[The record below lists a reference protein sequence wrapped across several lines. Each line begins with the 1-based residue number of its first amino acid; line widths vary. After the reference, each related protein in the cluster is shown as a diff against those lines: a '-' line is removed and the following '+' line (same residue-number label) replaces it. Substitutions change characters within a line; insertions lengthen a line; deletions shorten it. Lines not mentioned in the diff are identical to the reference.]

1 MPLPVV
7 AVVGRP
13 NVGKSTLVN
22 RITQKKDAI
31 VHEMRG
37 VTRDRSYHTADWNG
51 RDFTLIDTGG
61 IEMGGDDA
69 FQASIRDQALAATKE
84 ADVILFLVDGQ
95 TGINA
100 DDEAVARIL
109 HKSSKPVLLLVN
121 KVDTPGREDQLWEFY
136 RLGLGDPWPVSAT
149 HGTGT
154 GDVLDEVVN
163 LLPEDTGIE
172 EDDSEEEVIN
182 VAIIGRPNAGKST
195 LTNML
200 TKKNRSIVSD
210 VAGTT
215 RDAIDTMV
223 EHEGRKYRIVDT
235 AGLRAKSKID
245 EDVEYYSFVRA
256 MRAIDRAD
264 VCLLVIDGSI
274 GMTDQDQRVAG
285 YARERG
291 CAMVILLNKW
301 DLVDGP
307 DKKAEIRDRIED
319 RMMFVN
325 YAPVIAIIATT
336 GKNTHRIW
344 AAIDEAYANY
354 SKTVSTSKL
363 NIWLAEIRDFGFA
376 PSKGKRVMKL
386 KYVTQTGTRPPV
398 FTFFA
403 NHSDLVDDNYE
414 RYLTNRLRKSFDF
427 TGTPIEIRFKKKSE

>member
-1 MPLPVV
+1 MSLPIV

-51 RDFTLIDTGG
+51 RFFTIIDTGG
-61 IEMGGDDA
+61 IEMATDDR
-69 FQASIRDQALAATKE
+69 FQQSIRDQAFAATEE

-100 DDEAVARIL
+100 DDEEVARIL
-109 HKSSKPVLLLVN
+109 RKSEKPVLLLVN
-121 KVDTPGREDQLWEFY
+121 KVDNPGREDQLWEFY
-136 RLGLGDPWPVSAT
+136 GLGIGDPWPVSAT

-154 GDVLDEVVN
+154 GDVLDEVVR
-163 LLPEDTGIE
+163 LLPEETDE
-172 EDDSEEEVIN
+172 PEPEDDVIN

-195 LTNML
+195 LTNLL
-200 TKKNRSIVSD
+200 TKTERSIVSD

-215 RDAIDTMV
+215 RDAIDTLV
-223 EHEGRKYRIVDT
+223 EHEGKRYRIVDT

-291 CAMVILLNKW
+291 CAMIILLNKW

-307 DKKAEIRDRIED
+307 ERKADIRDRIED
-319 RMMFVN
+319 RMMFVS
-325 YAPVIAIIATT
+325 YAPVIAIVATT

-344 AAIDEAYANY
+344 TAIDNAYENY
-354 SKTVSTSKL
+354 SQTVSTSKL
-363 NIWLAEIRDFGFA
+363 NIWLTEIRDFGFA
-376 PSKGKRVMKL
+376 PSKGKRVLKL

-403 NHSDLVDDNYE
+403 NHPDLVDDNYE
-414 RYLTNRLRKSFDF
+414 RYLTNRLRKAFDF
-427 TGTPIEIRFKKKSE
+427 TGTPIEIRIKKKSE

>member
-1 MPLPVV
+1 MSLPIV

-51 RDFTLIDTGG
+51 KFFTLIDTGG
-61 IEMGGDDA
+61 IEMATDDS
-69 FQASIRDQALAATKE
+69 FQQSIRNQAFAATNE

-100 DDEAVARIL
+100 DDEEVAKIL
-109 HKSSKPVLLLVN
+109 RKTDKPVLLLVN

-136 RLGLGDPWPVSAT
+136 KLGIGEPWPVSAT

-154 GDVLDEVVN
+154 GDVLDEVVR
-163 LLPEDTGIE
+163 LLPDENAEIDD
-172 EDDSEEEVIN
+172 EDDVIN

-195 LTNML
+195 LTNL
-200 TKKNRSIVSD
+200 LSKKERSIVSD

-223 EHEGRKYRIVDT
+223 EHDGKRYRIVDT

-245 EDVEYYSFVRA
+245 QDVEYYSFVRA

-291 CAMVILLNKW
+291 CAMIILLNKW

-307 DKKAEIRDRIED
+307 ERKADIRSRIED

-336 GKNTHRIW
+336 GKNAHRIW
-344 AAIDEAYANY
+344 TAIDDAYANF

-363 NIWLAEIRDFGFA
+363 NIWLTEIRDFGFA
-376 PSKGKRVMKL
+376 PSKGKRQLKL
-386 KYVTQTGTRPPV
+386 KYVTQTGTCPPV
-398 FTFFA
+398 FSFFC
-403 NHSDLVDDNYE
+403 NHPDLVDDNYE
-414 RYLTNRLRKSFDF
+414 RYLANRLRKTFDF
-427 TGTPIEIRFKKKSE
+427 TGTPIELRFKKKSD

>member
-1 MPLPVV
+1 MSLPIV

-51 RDFTLIDTGG
+51 RIFTLVDTGG
-61 IEMGGDDA
+61 IEMGNDDR
-69 FQASIRDQALAATKE
+69 FQQSIRSQAFAATEE

-100 DDEAVARIL
+100 DDEEVARIL
-109 HKSSKPVLLLVN
+109 RKTDKPVLLLVN
-121 KVDTPGREDQLWEFY
+121 KVDNPSREDQLWEFY
-136 RLGLGDPWPVSAT
+136 RLGLGDPWAVSAT

-154 GDVLDEVVN
+154 GDVLDEVVS
-163 LLPEDTGIE
+163 LLPEGDEDVDG
-172 EDDSEEEVIN
+172 EDDVIN
-182 VAIIGRPNAGKST
+182 IAIIGRPNAGKST
-195 LTNML
+195 LTNL
-200 TKKNRSIVSD
+200 LSKKERSIVSD

-223 EHEGRKYRIVDT
+223 EHDGKRYRIVDT

-291 CAMVILLNKW
+291 CAMIIILNKW
-301 DLVDGP
+301 DLVEGP
-307 DKKAEIRDRIED
+307 EKKAEIRERIED

-325 YAPVIAIIATT
+325 YAPVIAIIAKT
-336 GKNTHRIW
+336 GKNAHRIW
-344 AAIDEAYANY
+344 DAVDEAYANFTK
-354 SKTVSTSKL
+354 SISTSKL
-363 NIWLAEIRDFGFA
+363 NIWLTEIRDFGFA
-376 PSKGKRVMKL
+376 PSKGKRQLKL
-386 KYVTQTGTRPPV
+386 KYVTQTGICPPV

-403 NHSDLVDDNYE
+403 NHPDLIDDNYI
-414 RYLTNRLRKSFDF
+414 RYLTNRLRKTFDF
-427 TGTPIEIRFKKKSE
+427 TGTPIEIKVKKKSE

>member
-51 RDFTLIDTGG
+51 VDFTLIDTGG
-61 IEMGGDDA
+61 IEMGEDDR
-69 FQASIRDQALAATKE
+69 FQKSIRDQAFAGADE

-100 DDEAVARIL
+100 DDEAVAKIL
-109 HKSSKPVLLLVN
+109 RKSKKPVLLLVN

-136 RLGLGDPWPVSAT
+136 RLGLGDPWAVSAT

-154 GDVLDEVVN
+154 GDVLDEVVR
-163 LLPEDTGIE
+163 LLPEATDE
-172 EDDSEEEVIN
+172 PEPEDDVIN

-195 LTNML
+195 LTNLL
-200 TKKNRSIVSD
+200 TKKERSIVSD

-223 EHEGRKYRIVDT
+223 EHEGKRYRIVDT

-245 EDVEYYSFVRA
+245 QDVEYYSFVRA

-291 CAMVILLNKW
+291 CAMIILLNKW
-301 DLVDGP
+301 DLVEGP

-344 AAIDEAYANY
+344 TAIDEAYANY
-354 SKTVSTSKL
+354 SKTISTSKL